1 MSKVDTFKGIL
12 QRFFTDRGMS
22 IPEGLYAT
30 MSMADFADI
39 VHCAVFQQEVRARY
53 LDEHGSLAVLT
64 PRAPRQERSHPAE
77 FEILFQRIP
86 NGSAVSDM
94 TIVKHRKQTAGDDS
108 AMQLSGLF
116 DAHGVLD
123 LYALANRAKSF
134 GEIHVSTP
142 GSDMAGLKH
151 LAGATGDAA
160 VDFPSLFRQ
169 PGKTRHVGELY
180 CEAAEDG
187 DTLPRML
194 KGIAPTPE
202 EMRLHIEAL
211 ARMFGIAD
219 IENMTDEEALG
230 ISLKMF
236 TGGIKSVASVET
248 PPGSGYKLD
257 SVSELD
263 MAPRMIEGKLF
274 SFDVVGQP
282 VRAGWDE
289 TVALETLRRM
299 GEVWGKGIEEAE
311 EKLAR
316 RLSLDGAYNGGM
328 FHTGIRSRQ
337 QFANDH
343 QAPSRG
349 KKGRT
354 KMFANKNGAVYP
366 KPRGW

>member
-12 QRFFTDRGMS
+12 QRFFTDRGLS

-53 LDEHGSLAVLT
+53 LDEHGSLVVLT
-64 PRAPRQERSHPAE
+64 PRAPRHECAHPAE

-86 NGSAVSDM
+86 NDAAALTMG
-94 TIVKHRKQTAGDDS
+94 IIKHRKQS
-108 AMQLSGLF
+108 S
-116 DAHGVLD
+116 
-123 LYALANRAKSF
+123 
-134 GEIHVSTP
+134 GEIYVSTP
-142 GSDMAGLKH
+142 GSDMARLKH

-180 CEAAEDG
+180 REAAEDG

-194 KGIAPTPE
+194 KDIAPTPE

-263 MAPRMIEGKLF
+263 MAPRMIEGKLI

-289 TVALETLRRM
+289 TVGLETLRRM